1 MAIGRN
7 RRSNS
12 AATRAFH
19 LNVTFLVA
27 ALVVTATTGM
37 SPASLFGMGQ
47 ITIVQI
53 AMAQTPGKTTTK
65 PGNSGN
71 AAARKETKKETRPAT
86 SQPAAPKPQTQTQE
100 RTLSLAAE
108 QAFASLDYATAFRAG
123 QQVLSENPKNLAM
136 RRLTAASALQLK
148 RFADCLKL
156 MGVLTPKETSADDLH
171 LLGECSQ
178 GNGSFT
184 SQTIRSFEQSRNAPE
199 KTDAASYW
207 LGFAAY
213 RDGNFVA
220 SKRYLD
226 SVAILPA
233 RFDEQKKFMLERIA
247 DLLRANS
254 PAPSTPKPTAPP
266 APAAATGAP
275 ASVEGQPRSN
285 DKLERTEKP
294 ERGERLPE
302 RARLDLIPRKK
313 AENGGFSNFEGDAKI
328 GVAAGVLDRVGLGI
342 DEQKAFDKEVETA
355 VREKREVKVS
365 TIQERTGVLFT
376 PLVSLNGKVN
386 TGFRSDDFVGDRGTE
401 YGLGVAF
408 SGSYTTVQS
417 NFYAVQDTRM
427 HPAASVAFPS
437 PGAGI
442 RVSGHID
449 NRPNPFF
456 RFWLEVFAD
465 RLATKFDNQFGQ
477 LGAQGRFSLQTR
489 TAYFAVGGFWSLL
502 QGSDMGIGGHWNG
515 FELDAGLSNLGYFGL
530 RAPLGH
536 SLLSYQVSAPIP
548 SSRTTGVFQIVSLEG
563 TYFEVNLAPSI
574 IFSPYFRAMLWYR
587 FVSATERTYIA
598 STTKAAQIAQ
608 NDYAVKFPDSQFD
621 SSLSDFSAAVEYT
634 PWDWGGILGG
644 VTASFYRTV
653 YRPDEGP
660 PNSTATSKSPF
671 LYQPLLDRGK
681 QNFTLGFISLYTRF

>member
-1 MAIGRN
+1 VA
-7 RRSNS
+7 
-12 AATRAFH
+12 
-19 LNVTFLVA
+19 LVA
-27 ALVVTATTGM
+27 TATTGIIAT
-37 SPASLFGMGQ
+37 SVCS
-47 ITIVQI
+47 IEQI
-53 AMAQTPGKTTTK
+53 ASAQTPRQAQPPAGKPINKPLSKTENRSAAPQTPGTK
-65 PGNSGN
+65 P
-71 AAARKETKKETRPAT
+71 P
-86 SQPAAPKPQTQTQE
+86 TQIQE

-254 PAPSTPKPTAPP
+254 PAPNTPKPIASPTPTAP
-266 APAAATGAP
+266 AGAP
-275 ASVEGQPRSN
+275 VSVDGQPRSN
-285 DKLERTEKP
+285 DKPERIEKP

-313 AENGGFSNFEGDAKI
+313 AENGGFSNFEGDARI
-328 GVAAGVLDRVGLGI
+328 GVAAGVLDRVGVGI
-342 DEQKAFDKEVETA
+342 DDQKAYDKEVEAA
-355 VREKREVKVS
+355 VEGGREVKIS
-365 TIQERTGVLFT
+365 TVEERTGVLFT
-376 PLVSLNGKVN
+376 PLVLFNGKVS
-386 TGFRSDDFVGDRGTE
+386 TGYRSDDFVGDRGTE

-408 SGSYTTVQS
+408 SGSYTSVQS
-417 NFYAVQDTRM
+417 NFYAVQNTRM
-427 HPAASVAFPS
+427 HPAASVAFTS
-437 PGAGI
+437 AGAGI
-442 RVSGHID
+442 RVSAHID

-456 RFWLEVFAD
+456 RFWLEAFAD

-489 TAYFAVGGFWSLL
+489 TAYFAVGGFWSML
-502 QGSDMGIGGHWNG
+502 QGSDLGIGGHWNG
-515 FELDAGLSNLGYFGL
+515 IELDAGLSNLGYFGL

-563 TYFEVNLAPSI
+563 AYFEINLAPSI

-608 NDYAVKFPDSQFD
+608 NDYAVKFPDSQFN

-653 YRPDEGP
+653 YRPNAGP
-660 PNSTATSKSPF
+660 ANSTATSRSTY

>member
-1 MAIGRN
+1 VAIGRN
-7 RRSNS
+7 RRSTS
-12 AATRAFH
+12 TAARA
-19 LNVTFLVA
+19 LLPKVTYLVA
-27 ALVVTATTGM
+27 ALAFAAANPI
-37 SPASLFGMGQ
+37 SPVALFRLEQ
-47 ITIVQI
+47 SAI
-53 AMAQTPGKTTTK
+53 AQTPRQTPQPTAKPLGKT
-65 PGNSGN
+65 GNK
-71 AAARKETKKETRPAT
+71 KETKPAT
-86 SQPAAPKPQTQTQE
+86 SQPVATKPQTQTQE

-136 RRLTAASALQLK
+136 RRLTASSALQLK
-148 RFADCLKL
+148 KFSDCLKL
-156 MGVLTPKETSADDLH
+156 MAVLTPKESSADDLH

-184 SQTIRSFEQSRNAPE
+184 TQTIRSFEQSRNAPE

-207 LGFAAY
+207 LGVAAY

-254 PAPSTPKPTAPP
+254 PAPNTPKPTATPAVPSAVSDSPP
-266 APAAATGAP
+266 RPNG
-275 ASVEGQPRSN
+275 ERS
-285 DKLERTEKP
+285 DKA

-313 AENGGFSNFEGDAKI
+313 AENGGFSNFEGDAKL
-328 GVAAGVLDRVGLGI
+328 GVAAGVLDRVGIGI

-536 SLLSYQVSAPIP
+536 SLLSYQVSSPIP

-587 FVSATERTYIA
+587 FVYGRERTYV
-598 STTKAAQIAQ
+598 SSVTKAAQLKKDDLQPAER
-608 NDYAVKFPDSQFD
+608 DSQFD

-634 PWDWGGILGG
+634 PWEWGGILGG
-644 VTASFYRTV
+644 VTASFYRTIYNLAEV
-653 YRPDEGP
+653 P
-660 PNSTATSKSPF
+660 PNPSANSTSPY

-681 QNFTLGFISLYTRF
+681 QNFTLGFVSIYTRF